1 MAGRPR
7 AGAGQT
13 ADGGRRRLW
22 ISLVLLYVSAGFL
35 LTFTLHPEWII
46 PVPGHTGFLD
56 ALINP
61 RIYISALF
69 WPFWLVAGLF

>member
-1 MAGRPR
+1 MAGRAE
-7 AGAGQT
+7 AGMQQT
-13 ADGGRRRLW
+13 SGERRRRLW
-22 ISLVLLYVSAGFL
+22 FSLVLLYISAGFL

-46 PVPGHTGFLD
+46 PVPGHTDFLD
-56 ALINP
+56 ALVNP